1 MKKRELFKKG
11 ASWLLSA
18 AMLLTSITVSG
29 TLTEEEADAASYQL
43 VWSDEFDGNSLD
55 TSKWNY
61 EIGTGDNGWGNA
73 ELQYY
78 TNRSENASVYD
89 GVLHINAIKENY
101 NGSQYTS
108 ARIQTYGKYDFTYGR
123 VEARLQ
129 IPKGNAFWPAFWLLG
144 SNYTTSA
151 WPSCGEIDIMEHVNY
166 EDNTNGHLHWGANA
180 NYGNAGDHAD
190 YGNASYVNNIS
201 DWHVYSIEWTS
212 QYIKWFVDGVAYQT
226 VDITGWDMEEF
237 HHDYFIILNF
247 AVGGYWP
254 QWNVN
259 EAELPASFNVDYVR
273 VYQLGEDSGSTG
285 SGSQTDAYP
294 TVSIADGEYYLK
306 GVNTGKV
313 VCADNYGSNTLIANR
328 DSYGGDWEKLTLVN
342 NSDGTVSLL
351 SGANNQYVC
360 MVYDDQCQ
368 LIPRSTSIDAWEKF
382 YLVQVSDGQYA
393 LKSAV
398 NGLYVTVNEND
409 SNNLYATA
417 SSAQAWELFNIYT
430 TSGNQVTSGSA
441 GSSSSAAATLAN
453 GDYYLKGANTGK
465 VICAENYGND
475 TLIGNRDSYGGDW
488 EKLTLV
494 NNSDGTVSLLS
505 GANGKYVCMVYDDQ
519 CQLVARSTAI
529 DAWEKFYLEKV
540 GDNQWALKS
549 AVNGLYVT
557 VNENNSN
564 NLYATASSVQAWEIF
579 NIYTTSGTIQ

>member
-11 ASWLLSA
+11 ISLLLSA
-18 AMLLTSITVSG
+18 AMVFTSVTVSTTLTS
-29 TLTEEEADAASYQL
+29 EEADAASYQL
-43 VWSDEFDGNSLD
+43 VWSDEFNGNSLD

-78 TNRSENASVYD
+78 TNRAENASVYD
-89 GVLHINAIKENY
+89 GVLHINARREDY

-108 ARIQTYGKYDFTYGR
+108 ARIQTYGKFNFTYGR

-166 EDNTNGHLHWGANA
+166 EDNTNGHLHWGANS
-180 NYGNAGDHAD
+180 NVGNSGYHAD
-190 YGNASYVNNIS
+190 YGNASYVNNITE
-201 DWHVYSIEWTS
+201 WHVYSIEWTS
-212 QYIKWFVDGVAYQT
+212 QYIKWFVDDVEYQT

-259 EAELPASFNVDYVR
+259 EAEFPASFNVDYVR
-273 VYQLGEDSGSTG
+273 VYQLGEDSGNTG
-285 SGSQTDAYP
+285 SGSQTDSYP

-313 VCADNYGSNTLIANR
+313 VCADNYGNNTLIANR

-351 SGANNQYVC
+351 SGANNQYVWYT
-360 MVYDDQCQ
+360 M
-368 LIPRSTSIDAWEKF
+368 TN
-382 YLVQVSDGQYA
+382 VS
-393 LKSAV
+393 
-398 NGLYVTVNEND
+398 
-409 SNNLYATA
+409 
-417 SSAQAWELFNIYT
+417 
-430 TSGNQVTSGSA
+430 
-441 GSSSSAAATLAN
+441 
-453 GDYYLKGANTGK
+453 
-465 VICAENYGND
+465 
-475 TLIGNRDSYGGDW
+475 
-488 EKLTLV
+488 
-494 NNSDGTVSLLS
+494 
-505 GANGKYVCMVYDDQ
+505 
-519 CQLVARSTAI
+519 
-529 DAWEKFYLEKV
+529 
-540 GDNQWALKS
+540 
-549 AVNGLYVT
+549 
-557 VNENNSN
+557 
-564 NLYATASSVQAWEIF
+564 
-579 NIYTTSGTIQ
+579 